1 MSGKGC
7 DTMKKSGSMI
17 LYMVLL
23 IVLLA
28 LVKTGTGSEARSY
41 AAVSEDTQISA
52 YSYQRT
58 PVFTV
63 VSPMEITMGMQEQ
76 EGNVRIANPLSQR
89 DEEFIFDGF
98 LAALLLLSIEF
109 LLGRIY
115 HVFLWMRSVCL
126 TFLCV
131 LMNQVYI
138 IHRSDGKK
146 RAVFI

>member
-1 MSGKGC
+1 
-7 DTMKKSGSMI
+7 MKKSGSMI
-17 LYMVLL
+17 LYMVLVF
-23 IVLLA
+23 VLLA
-28 LVKTGTGSEARSY
+28 LVKTGTGSEAGTY
-41 AAVSEDTQISA
+41 AAVSEDTQIFA

-58 PVFTV
+58 PIFTV

-76 EGNVRIANPLSQR
+76 EGNGRLTNPLSQR
-89 DEEFIFDGF
+89 DEEFFFDGL
-98 LAALLLLSIEF
+98 LAALLLLSMEF

-115 HVFLWMRSVCL
+115 NIFLWIRSVCL

-131 LMNQVYI
+131 LMNQVFI